1 MPQELQDL
9 KSYEHHLF
17 RLSDQDFIDV
27 GCTKEELEQ
36 VREWNERLKETDQ
49 KIERQE
55 NLTKEEKD
63 TQRLYEEKL
72 YLTFLNAADRNPRR
86 WEYSRSKLPNWV
98 QSTGNIN
105 IQNQILWTL
114 GKQLPIADKVR
125 LLKRRMATMK
135 AKQIAKDMADEE
147 KAKQYQERCT
157 VKEND
162 QGVFLEGI
170 EQKEFQSSGNGCWS
184 VSTQMLLQSRG
195 IKNVTQTDI
204 RGYRPDYES
213 NEIRKI
219 MTAKKPTA
227 EEEKLGIGLMPEAID
242 QEAYEIM
249 QSDYGNNVMERGD
262 AFLNLAPNSMLQGI
276 QISPYD
282 EDVRR
287 LGISKKEYFDR
298 TKQTVKDNIVHAL
311 KEEKSPVSFLAGG
324 HYITITGIDKKGNV
338 TYKDSLNR
346 GDGKDVNADHKISL
360 DKLLQRVVAPNA
372 SPIRMEWAADIKLSK
387 DGKKLYGV
395 PSEYLNVGKDG
406 EVMMPDVLEN
416 DANVL
421 KTYQYKTGHYIQR
434 NNLSEGPD
442 AEGNAERNLLN
453 GGVKLSQIAFMP
465 KKLNMEVLQK
475 KAKDRSLAEEEHL
488 KQDSKDFY
496 KVEYP
501 ENAPQETKESLN
513 EKYNALNSEF
523 HQRRGE
529 AEKQGTAKLVEKAK
543 TASANGNI
551 PVGNGSYEQYFNEIK
566 TEAQNR
572 MDAPKPSE
580 FKLKEMVS
588 LGAAAAKLKADGIP
602 FNKAKIQALAAELR
616 NTTKIGDLSVNE
628 SKEIL
633 TQPNQEAVFQGI
645 QNEVSNG
652 AYGVDPKHQEAYFRE
667 IKQLAENMM
676 PKERRTDAY
685 IRYYDAIQN
694 AAKIDPNAPDVG
706 DQIAKANKEIL
717 ESVKNYTAGK
727 EKVRTFQGG
736 RDRFNNAMDGLAILK
751 IYAPKG
757 CGDEAA
763 NIVNKINNLRG
774 VSRTKADPNRVDLM
788 NYGGENAKRS
798 KEERIKLEN
807 KKNKTV

>member
-1 MPQELQDL
+1 MPQELQDY

-195 IKNVTQTDI
+195 IKDVTQTDI

-262 AFLNLAPNSMLQGI
+262 AFLNMAPNSMLQGI

-282 EDVRR
+282 EDIRR
-287 LGISKKEYFDR
+287 LGISRKEYLER
-298 TKQTVKDNIVHAL
+298 TKQTVKDNIIHAI

-346 GDGKDVNADHKISL
+346 GERVNADHKISL

-387 DGKKLYGV
+387 DGQKLYGV
-395 PSEYLNVGKDG
+395 PSEYLTVGEDG
-406 EVMMPDVLEN
+406 EVLMPDELEN
-416 DANVL
+416 DANIL
-421 KTYQYKTGHYIQR
+421 KTYQYKTGHYVQR
-434 NNLSEGPD
+434 NHLSEGPD

-453 GGVKLSQIAFMP
+453 GGVKLSQITFMP
-465 KKLNMEVLQK
+465 KKLNMDALQK
-475 KAKDRSLAEEEHL
+475 KAQERSLEEEEHL

-501 ENAPQETKESLN
+501 ENAPRETKESLN
-513 EKYNALNSEF
+513 AKYNAINSEF
-523 HQRRGE
+523 RHQKE
-529 AEKQGTAKLVEKAK
+529 VMEKQGTSKLVEKAK
-543 TASANGNI
+543 TASANGNV
-551 PVGNGSYEQYFNEIK
+551 PGGNGPYEQYFEELK
-566 TEAQNR
+566 TEAQAR
-572 MDAPKPSE
+572 MAVEKPSE
-580 FKLKEMVS
+580 FKLKEVVS
-588 LGAAAAKLKADGIP
+588 LGAAAAKLKADGVA
-602 FNKAKIQALAAELR
+602 FNKAKIQALAGKLR
-616 NTTKIGDLSVNE
+616 DTTKIGDLSVNE

-633 TQPNQEAVFQGI
+633 TQPNQAAVFKGI
-645 QNEVSNG
+645 QSEVLNG
-652 AYGVDPKHQEAYFRE
+652 AYSVEPKYQEAYFKE

-676 PKERRTDAY
+676 SKEKRSDAY
-685 IRYYDAIQN
+685 IRYYDAVQK
-694 AAKIDPNAPDVG
+694 ASKIDPNAPDVS
-706 DQIAKANKEIL
+706 DQIAKANKEIF
-717 ESVKNYTAGK
+717 ESVKNYMAGK
-727 EKVRTFQGG
+727 EKVRTFRGG
-736 RDRFNNAMDGLAILK
+736 RERFNNAVDGLAILK
-751 IYAPKG
+751 VYAPKG

-774 VSRTKADPNRVDLM
+774 VSRTKADANRVDLM

-798 KEERIKLEN
+798 KEERMKLEN